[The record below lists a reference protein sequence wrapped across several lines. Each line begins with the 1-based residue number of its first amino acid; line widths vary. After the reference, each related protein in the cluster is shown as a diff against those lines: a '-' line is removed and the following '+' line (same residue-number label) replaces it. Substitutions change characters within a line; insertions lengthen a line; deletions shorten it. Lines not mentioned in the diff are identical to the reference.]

1 MKFLTTTR
9 NLLMSL
15 CLLLVLIGFTFSTPV
30 KEDKKPTPKKYY
42 STSVCSSASES
53 KTILD
58 VYFKNGWQ
66 LESITTQLIQANSFP
81 EKSFQ
86 VYGGKF
92 YSEYLIIVSKTQ

>member
-30 KEDKKPTPKKYY
+30 KVNTEKPAPKKYY

-53 KTILD
+53 KIVLD
-58 VYFKNGWQ
+58 TYFKNGWV
-66 LESITTQLIQANSFP
+66 LESITTQAIEVKVARRFDLF
-81 EKSFQ
+81 
-86 VYGGKF
+86 GGTIAR
-92 YSEYLIIVSKTQ
+92 EYLIIVSKTQ